1 MTLFM
6 QLLAVVI
13 CTGSEDI
20 CRQTSIKSKSLGF
33 ITVSLTPEEI
43 NGNRLDC
50 SLQLTDLPQQ
60 ALIEI
65 SVNSYL
71 TSPPCF
77 CTNEFG
83 NYYYCNFVQVSGL
96 AQVKNLCLDSFLNS
110 YVYTDN
116 KKNITFTPHFNKL
129 RSGLQFNITYKG

>member
-1 MTLFM
+1 M

-13 CTGSEDI
+13 CTGSGDI
-20 CRQTSIKSKSLGF
+20 CRQTSLKSESFGF
-33 ITVSLTPEEI
+33 ITVSLTAEEI
-43 NGNRLDC
+43 NENGLDC

-71 TSPPCF
+71 TPYSCF

-83 NYYYCNFVQVSGL
+83 NQDFCNFVQVSGL
-96 AQVKNLCLDSFLNS
+96 AQVKNLCLDSLINS
-110 YVYTDN
+110 YVYTND
-116 KKNITFTPHFNKL
+116 KKNITFTPHFKKL
-129 RSGLQFNITYKG
+129 TLGVQFNITYKG